1 MSSSFMRSV
10 FTSFGVPGA
19 EADFSPVV
27 VGSGVLSD
35 DFGIDGNRKGAIGTG
50 TGWGDGEGSSRG
62 SK

>member
-27 VGSGVLSD
+27 VGSGVLRD